1 MLFEI
6 RDYMKQDESKYRL
19 HFENDEVFEGLTKIH
34 EMTSGDIDIMVRLF
48 NTENIGD
55 GRDLY
60 NVCYFCGYETMHV
73 PIFDNID
80 EADDDIIKHIY
91 NKHYE
96 MTSVDNT
103 YRIFT
108 GEKNGIP
115 SGVIFK
121 LGMPSVDN
129 VRV

>member
-1 MLFEI
+1 MNMDEFVEEI
-6 RDYMKQDESKYRL
+6 
-19 HFENDEVFEGLTKIH
+19 
-34 EMTSGDIDIMVRLF
+34 SGDIDIMVRLF

-96 MTSVDNT
+96 KAREVVD
-103 YRIFT
+103 
-108 GEKNGIP
+108 E
-115 SGVIFK
+115 VK
-121 LGMPSVDN
+121 LKKAASAKGQMKLEAKYDG
-129 VRV
+129 R